1 MGDKRKKYNNSWENL
16 KKGPKVKSETAEK
29 NALYKTCPNCGT
41 DFRVYPSTYEKSKFC
56 CQECKNEGQ
65 SKGLT
70 APMRQGTGMSKTRKT
85 LSGKY
90 DRYRN
95 RDGELDFTRQEF
107 YEWMESSSCYYCGS
121 DETQTLGLDRID
133 NSKGHNKDNVVV
145 ACELCN
151 TTKGHRFSV
160 EQMKQIGKLIET
172 FDMKGWRV
180 MSEKSINKMKGL

>member
-1 MGDKRKKYNNSWENL
+1 MGDKRKEYNTSWENL
-16 KKGPKVKSETAEK
+16 KKGPKIISENAIEKSI
-29 NALYKTCPNCGT
+29 YKTCLCCGNEI
-41 DFRVYPSTYEKSKFC
+41 RVPKSLYNRKKFC
-56 CQECKNEGQ
+56 SLECKNQGQ

-70 APMRQGTGMSKTRKT
+70 APMRKGTGMNKDRKI

-90 DRYRN
+90 DRYKK
-95 RDGELDFTRQEF
+95 RDGELDFTREEF
-107 YEWMESSSCYYCGS
+107 YEWMETSSCYYCGS
-121 DETQTLGLDRID
+121 DETHTLGLDRID
-133 NSKGHNKDNVVV
+133 NDKGHNKDNVVV

-151 TTKGHRFSV
+151 TTKGHRFTI